1 MQFVQF
7 LFWFLYFFVKFTKF
21 SHHVHNLFIIGW
33 YTLDTVKEEIRLPD
47 NKAYKINFFIIAQAP
62 KGVWALL
69 ILWGFSCHPI
79 TVLTI
84 KKNLACEI
92 LRLRRVAFATYF
104 ITAAVRSLRSI
115 FNSYELK
122 KLLSFVLHRQKLL
135 DYLDVTLFNCFS
147 SSLFWLMA
155 SISSFRDSIL
165 ASRSDTIL
173 AHSTSSF
180 LMLSGASPSNL

>member
-1 MQFVQF
+1 MQFVQL

-33 YTLDTVKEEIRLPD
+33 YTLNTVKEEIRLPD

-69 ILWGFSCHPI
+69 ILWGFS
-79 TVLTI
+79 
-84 KKNLACEI
+84 
-92 LRLRRVAFATYF
+92 
-104 ITAAVRSLRSI
+104 
-115 FNSYELK
+115 K

>member
-1 MQFVQF
+1 MNSFPFQLYLFYHVYSTVTTKTPWILRFQGVFIFMQFVQF
-7 LFWFLYFFVKFTKF
+7 LFSFHVFFVKFTKF

-33 YTLDTVKEEIRLPD
+33 YTLNTVKEEIRLPD

-104 ITAAVRSLRSI
+104 ITAAVRFLRSI
-115 FNSYELK
+115 FNS
-122 KLLSFVLHRQKLL
+122 
-135 DYLDVTLFNCFS
+135 
-147 SSLFWLMA
+147 
-155 SISSFRDSIL
+155 
-165 ASRSDTIL
+165 
-173 AHSTSSF
+173 
-180 LMLSGASPSNL
+180 

>member
-33 YTLDTVKEEIRLPD
+33 YTLNTVKEEIRLPD

-69 ILWGFSCHPI
+69 ILWGFS
-79 TVLTI
+79 
-84 KKNLACEI
+84 
-92 LRLRRVAFATYF
+92 
-104 ITAAVRSLRSI
+104 
-115 FNSYELK
+115 K

>member
-33 YTLDTVKEEIRLPD
+33 YTLNTVKEEIRLPD

-69 ILWGFSCHPI
+69 ILW
-79 TVLTI
+79 
-84 KKNLACEI
+84 NLACEI

-115 FNSYELK
+115 FNS
-122 KLLSFVLHRQKLL
+122 
-135 DYLDVTLFNCFS
+135 
-147 SSLFWLMA
+147 
-155 SISSFRDSIL
+155 
-165 ASRSDTIL
+165 
-173 AHSTSSF
+173 
-180 LMLSGASPSNL
+180 

>member
-21 SHHVHNLFIIGW
+21 SHRVHNLFIIGW
-33 YTLDTVKEEIRLPD
+33 YTLNTVKEEIRLPD
-47 NKAYKINFFIIAQAP
+47 NKAYKINFFIIAQVP

-115 FNSYELK
+115 FNS
-122 KLLSFVLHRQKLL
+122 
-135 DYLDVTLFNCFS
+135 
-147 SSLFWLMA
+147 
-155 SISSFRDSIL
+155 
-165 ASRSDTIL
+165 
-173 AHSTSSF
+173 
-180 LMLSGASPSNL
+180 

>member
-21 SHHVHNLFIIGW
+21 SHHVHNLFIICW
-33 YTLDTVKEEIRLPD
+33 YTLNTVKEEIRLPD

-115 FNSYELK
+115 LYDRRIFLSYKTKGPHIACDPLV
-122 KLLSFVLHRQKLL
+122 LLH
-135 DYLDVTLFNCFS
+135 
-147 SSLFWLMA
+147 
-155 SISSFRDSIL
+155 SIL
-165 ASRSDTIL
+165 SYPASL
-173 AHSTSSF
+173 
-180 LMLSGASPSNL
+180 PSYAIPAPRI

>member
-7 LFWFLYFFVKFTKF
+7 LFGFLCFFVKFTKL
-21 SHHVHNLFIIGW
+21 SHCVHILFIIGW
-33 YTLDTVKEEIRLPD
+33 YTLNTVKEEIRLPD

-115 FNSYELK
+115 FNS
-122 KLLSFVLHRQKLL
+122 
-135 DYLDVTLFNCFS
+135 
-147 SSLFWLMA
+147 
-155 SISSFRDSIL
+155 
-165 ASRSDTIL
+165 
-173 AHSTSSF
+173 
-180 LMLSGASPSNL
+180 

>member
-7 LFWFLYFFVKFTKF
+7 LFLFLCFFVKFTKF

-84 KKNLACEI
+84 KK
-92 LRLRRVAFATYF
+92 
-104 ITAAVRSLRSI
+104 
-115 FNSYELK
+115 
-122 KLLSFVLHRQKLL
+122 LLSFVLHRQKLL

>member
-7 LFWFLYFFVKFTKF
+7 LFWFLDFFVKFTKF
-21 SHHVHNLFIIGW
+21 SHRVHNLFIIDW
-33 YTLDTVKEEIRLPD
+33 YTLFTVKEEIRLPD

-69 ILWGFSCHPI
+69 ILWEFHC
-79 TVLTI
+79 
-84 KKNLACEI
+84 
-92 LRLRRVAFATYF
+92 RLYDWD
-104 ITAAVRSLRSI
+104 I
-115 FNSYELK
+115 K
-122 KLLSFVLHRQKLL
+122 KLLSFCFRRQKLF
-135 DYLDVTLFNCFS
+135 DYFDVPLFNCFS
-147 SSLFWLMA
+147 SSRFLLMA
-155 SISSFRDSIL
+155 RISSFRDSIL

>member
-1 MQFVQF
+1 MIITEIQYFFSKIIRFQAIFKDTVEFTCALEFKISSQRILCFHGLRIFMQFVQF

-33 YTLDTVKEEIRLPD
+33 YTLNTVKEEIRLPD

-115 FNSYELK
+115 FNS
-122 KLLSFVLHRQKLL
+122 
-135 DYLDVTLFNCFS
+135 
-147 SSLFWLMA
+147 
-155 SISSFRDSIL
+155 
-165 ASRSDTIL
+165 
-173 AHSTSSF
+173 
-180 LMLSGASPSNL
+180 